1 MLSCNII
8 MLISISYVLQFELL
22 ISWYII
28 ARLNNH
34 ESHSNITLRH
44 HFLYLLIKF
53 KIKNSF

>member
-1 MLSCNII
+1 

-34 ESHSNITLRH
+34 ESYSNITLSY
-44 HFLYLLIKF
+44 HFLYLLIKSF
-53 KIKNSF
+53 KNKN